1 MATCNISMKSLVL
14 FAAQL
19 LATVCGQ
26 DSPSWTKLQISPN
39 ELCSMPFGSFRVNI
53 YEHAENSKLST
64 LPARYKYFYTPIAML
79 DHTSATSS
87 FNNVTKQPEIRF
99 RIEMWNDKVESE
111 VVKYLGKV
119 IGQPVHDHQVQVIP
133 LEKVVLVN
141 TIPSTA
147 FSLGNNW
154 LPYQLHKFLQ
164 FSLSCFTQNDCD
176 QLALD
181 MRSNPE
187 QFDHL
192 KLLFSLSSQTSQTK
206 ETTIR
211 IDNVVSGQMVS
222 NLLQRFGQKDEILLT
237 TYDEKRLL
245 TETTTNILVETFDD
259 SDVVSPNSE
268 SQIYNMLRN
277 LLFSNNK
284 TVVKEQSDKMWDTV
298 FWNEENYRPDKAA
311 KSLNEV
317 YKKLDVESKKK
328 LSELY
333 ETFEKDG
340 RPRKC
345 FVRYC
350 FSEGTGDNRFCQT
363 RIYFQGRY

>member
-1 MATCNISMKSLVL
+1 
-14 FAAQL
+14 
-19 LATVCGQ
+19 
-26 DSPSWTKLQISPN
+26 
-39 ELCSMPFGSFRVNI
+39 
-53 YEHAENSKLST
+53 
-64 LPARYKYFYTPIAML
+64 
-79 DHTSATSS
+79 
-87 FNNVTKQPEIRF
+87 
-99 RIEMWNDKVESE
+99 MWNDKVESE

-181 MRSNPE
+181 MRPNPE